1 MKAGPWETRAL
12 STGRFRLDGGAMF
25 GNVPRALWQRE
36 HSADDAHR
44 IELELRVVLLEGDGR
59 KVLVDTGSGNLWSE
73 KEQGL
78 YDVDTPPVP
87 GVVGA
92 LRAAGVAPESITDVV
107 LTHLHF
113 DHAGGVTCRGADGAP
128 TPTFPRARHHLQRTN
143 LDTAR
148 DPNERERKS
157 YLRRHWEPLLELDLV
172 LHDGAAEILPGL
184 FVDPTAG
191 HTEGLQVVRAGE
203 GDDTIVFPA
212 DVIPLASHVRVP
224 WTMGYDLCPRT
235 LMDEKRRLLTKA
247 AEGGWTL
254 VLEHDPHRSATRVVE
269 SEGRFQAG
277 DDVAL

>member
-1 MKAGPWETRAL
+1 MKAGPWQVRTF

-25 GNVPRALWQRE
+25 GNVPRVLWERSYE
-36 HSADDAHR
+36 PDRAHR
-44 IELELRVVLLEGDGR
+44 IELELRVVLFEGNGR
-59 KVLVDTGSGNLWSE
+59 KVLVDTGTGNLWSD

-78 YDVDTPPVP
+78 YDVDAPGVP

-92 LRAAGVAPESITDVV
+92 LKAAGIEAESITDVI

-113 DHAGGVTCRGADGAP
+113 DHAGGVTRRAADGTP
-128 TPTFPRARHHLQRTN
+128 VPTFPSARHHLQRTN

-148 DPNERERKS
+148 EPNERERKS
-157 YLRRHWEPLLELDLV
+157 YLRRHWEPLLDLDLV
-172 LHDGAAEILPGL
+172 LHEGAAEVLPGL

-203 GDDTIVFPA
+203 GEETVVFPA
-212 DVIPLASHVRVP
+212 DVIPRASHVRIP

-235 LMDEKRRLLTKA
+235 LMDEKRRLLRRA
-247 AEGGWTL
+247 AEGGWAI

-269 SEGRFQAG
+269 RGGRFEAG
-277 DDVAL
+277 DDVVI

>member
-1 MKAGPWETRAL
+1 MKAGPWQVRTF

-25 GNVPRALWQRE
+25 GNVPRVLWERSYE
-36 HSADDAHR
+36 PDRAHR
-44 IELELRVVLLEGDGR
+44 IELELRVVLFEGNGR
-59 KVLVDTGSGNLWSE
+59 KVLVDTGTGNLWSD

-78 YDVDTPPVP
+78 YDVDAPGVP

-92 LRAAGVAPESITDVV
+92 LKAAGIEAESITDVI

-113 DHAGGVTCRGADGAP
+113 DHAGGVTRRAADGTP
-128 TPTFPRARHHLQRTN
+128 VPTFPSARHHLQRTN

-148 DPNERERKS
+148 EPNERERKS
-157 YLRRHWEPLLELDLV
+157 YLRRHWEPLLDLDLV
-172 LHDGAAEILPGL
+172 LHEGAAEVLPGL

-203 GDDTIVFPA
+203 GEETVVFPA
-212 DVIPLASHVRVP
+212 DVIPLASHVRIP

-235 LMDEKRRLLTKA
+235 LMDEKRRLLRRA
-247 AEGGWTL
+247 AEGGWAI

-269 SEGRFQAG
+269 RGGRFEAG
-277 DDVAL
+277 DDVVI